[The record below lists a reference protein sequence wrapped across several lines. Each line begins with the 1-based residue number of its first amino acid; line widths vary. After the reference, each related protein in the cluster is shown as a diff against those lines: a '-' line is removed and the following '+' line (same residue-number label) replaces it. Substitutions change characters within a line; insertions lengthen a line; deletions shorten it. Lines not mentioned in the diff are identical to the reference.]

1 MLAALLSAAE
11 RPALQLGS
19 EPLPLTELAPYVW
32 TLEDTS
38 AALRIEEVMAEGAS
52 FKPNTRKIPSFGF
65 IRSAIW
71 LRFDIRSDSPLDEN
85 LLVEL
90 ATTRLSHF
98 TWYVTDGERV
108 LRTLEAGKVGQH
120 GVTKGLYPLL
130 DLRVP
135 PGGKRTIYARAFSET
150 AIWLPLHAGSPV
162 AYLQFDQTRMA
173 HDLLILG
180 FFLALVLLNLML
192 GGLLRQKMFYQIA
205 VISLSFAGYYS
216 VFNGYATLY
225 WPACPL
231 WLQRQGMLIM
241 AALGMAVFLRL
252 NATYAVRSER
262 SKRGLR
268 LQRVAE
274 ILILCTIASFFVLDF
289 PIATQAFNPIVALS
303 VVLCLTAICRNLGRL
318 PRGAEIWFFLA
329 WILFGACITVMG
341 LQFTALIPMVIVN
354 RQLQGWLLPGMLVA
368 FFLTVI
374 ARQRE
379 LQAQQARRD
388 ALHQAEKQAY
398 ELIGSIAAGT
408 FAVALEQNAQGEMTM
423 RFRFVSPQF
432 LEMFDLTREAVMHDS
447 EEVTRRVHP
456 ADQAGL
462 KAANREAFEH
472 ERGFRWEGRVILHE
486 ETRTYVIT
494 STLRRESRGLLV
506 WSGLVT
512 DITARVEAEKRLGE
526 ALQIEQRLREEAEML
541 RREAETA
548 HEAKSLFLAK
558 MSHEIRTP
566 LSALISLAQVMWMR
580 SESEEVAADFRQ
592 FLNRVRS
599 GGHYLNLLLRNILN
613 VSAAESGR
621 MPVSATEF
629 YLADWAD
636 EIRNILEPIAEYH
649 RGSIQWRFPEDD
661 EARCRTDQVR
671 LTQIALNLGQNALKF
686 GAGSGVPVRILLEK
700 SGDRFHLVVE
710 DGGPGIGAESLQAVF
725 GEFSQAGGEVSPLD
739 EGVGLGLAVVKI
751 NAELLGG
758 TVTVASGNSRGARF
772 VVEIPD
778 FPPDAPAPG
787 ACVGSMNALGG
798 GTQPFK

>member
-11 RPALQLGS
+11 RPALQLGGK
-19 EPLPLTELAPYVW
+19 PLPLTELAPYVW
-32 TLEDTS
+32 TLEDAT
-38 AALRIEEVMAEGAS
+38 AKLRISDVIAESAN
-52 FKPNTRKIPSFGF
+52 FERNTRKIPSFGF
-65 IRSAIW
+65 IRSALW

-85 LLVEL
+85 LLIEL

-108 LRTLEAGKVGQH
+108 LHTQEAGQADRN

-173 HDLLILG
+173 RDLLIIG
-180 FFLALVLLNLML
+180 FFLALMLLNLML
-192 GGLLRQKMFYQIA
+192 GSLLRQKMFYQIA
-205 VISLSFAGYYS
+205 AISLSFAGYYS

-225 WPACPL
+225 FPAFPL
-231 WLQRQGMLIM
+231 WLQRHGMLII
-241 AALGMAVFLRL
+241 AALGMAVFFRL
-252 NATYAVRSER
+252 NGTYAVRSER

-268 LQRVAE
+268 LQRASE
-274 ILILCTIASFFVLDF
+274 ILMLCATASFFVLDF
-289 PIATQAFNPIVALS
+289 PIATQAFHPIVALS
-303 VVLCLTAICRNLGRL
+303 VALCLTAICRNVGRL

-329 WILFGACITVMG
+329 WVLFGAGIILMG
-341 LQFTALIPMVIVN
+341 LQFAALIPMLIVN
-354 RQLQGWLLPGMLVA
+354 QQLQAWLLPGMLVA

-379 LQAQQARRD
+379 LQAQQIQRD

-408 FAVALEQNAQGEMTM
+408 FAVAREQNAQGEVTM

-432 LEMFDLTREAVMHDS
+432 LEMFDLAREAVMHDS

-456 ADQAGL
+456 ADRESL
-462 KAANREAFEH
+462 KAANSEAIDH
-472 ERGFRWEGRVILHE
+472 ATGFHWEGRVVLRE

-494 STLRRESRGLLV
+494 STPRRESSGMLV

-512 DITARVEAEKRLGE
+512 DITARVEAEKSLGE
-526 ALQIEQRLREEAEML
+526 ALQIEQRLREEAETL
-541 RREAETA
+541 RREAEKA

-566 LSALISLAQVMWMR
+566 LSALVSLAQVMWMR
-580 SESEEVAADFRQ
+580 SEGEEVAADFRQ

-621 MPVSATEF
+621 VPVSATEF

-649 RGSIQWRFPEDD
+649 RGSIQWSFPEDD

-686 GAGSGVPVRILLEK
+686 GAGSGVPVRIILEK
-700 SGDRFHLVVE
+700 LGNCFHLVVE
-710 DGGPGIGAESLQAVF
+710 DGGPGIGAESFQAVF
-725 GEFSQAGGEVSPLD
+725 GEFSQAGGKVSPLD
-739 EGVGLGLAVVKI
+739 EGVGLGLSVVKI
-751 NAELLGG
+751 NTELLGG
-758 TVTVASGNSRGARF
+758 TVTVNSGNSRGARF

-778 FPPDAPAPG
+778 FPQDTPSPQAA
-787 ACVGSMNALGG
+787 VGTMNALAG

>member
-1 MLAALLSAAE
+1 M
-11 RPALQLGS
+11 QLGS

-52 FKPNTRKIPSFGF
+52 FKLNTRKIPSFGF
-65 IRSAIW
+65 IRSALW

-108 LRTLEAGKVGQH
+108 LRSLEAGEADRH
-120 GVTKGLYPLL
+120 GVSKGLYPLL
-130 DLRVP
+130 NLRVP
-135 PGGKRTIYARAFSET
+135 PGGIRTIYARAFSET

-162 AYLQFDQTRMA
+162 AFVEFDQTRMA
-173 HDLLILG
+173 RDLLILG
-180 FFLALVLLNLML
+180 FFLALMLLNLML

-231 WLQRQGMLIM
+231 WLQRQGMLII

-252 NATYAVRSER
+252 NGTYAVRSER

-274 ILILCTIASFFVLDF
+274 ILMLCTIASYLVLDF
-289 PIATQAFNPIVALS
+289 PVATQAFHPTVALS
-303 VVLCLTAICRNLGRL
+303 VVLCLTAICRNVGRL

-329 WILFGACITVMG
+329 WILFGSGITLMG
-341 LQFTALIPMVIVN
+341 LQFAALIPMVIAN
-354 RQLQGWLLPGMLVA
+354 QHLQSWLLPGMLVA

-408 FAVALEQNAQGEMTM
+408 FAVALEQKAQGEIAM

-432 LEMFDLTREAVMHDS
+432 LEMFDLSREAVMHDS

-456 ADQAGL
+456 ADRAGL

-472 ERGFRWEGRVILHE
+472 ERAFRWEGRVMLRG
-486 ETRTYVIT
+486 ETRTFVIT
-494 STLRRESRGLLV
+494 STPRRESSGTLV

-526 ALQIEQRLREEAEML
+526 ALQIEQRLREEAELL

-566 LSALISLAQVMWMR
+566 LSALVSLAQVMWMR
-580 SESEEVAADFRQ
+580 SEGEEVAADFRQ

-621 MPVSATEF
+621 VPVSVTEF

-686 GAGSGVPVRILLEK
+686 AAGSGVPVRILLEK
-700 SGDRFHLVVE
+700 SGDRLQLVVE

-725 GEFSQAGGEVSPLD
+725 GEFSQAGGNVSPLD
-739 EGVGLGLAVVKI
+739 EGVGLGLAVVKL
-751 NAELLGG
+751 NVGLLGG

-787 ACVGSMNALGG
+787 AGVGSINALGG
-798 GTQPFK
+798 GTQSFP